1 MVDIYSALSRL
12 SAKQQRNTEIAPHD
26 RFIRH
31 RRVVEVVK
39 TSQTMTWADAAGVH
53 SGSKTL
59 FLSRTCY
66 KLPAMNSTGS
76 AYQAARSVALA
87 RNVPFN
93 IRYDLLRDYQF
104 TDPDEQAELDRWR
117 DAIAKRTEP

>member
-1 MVDIYSALSRL
+1 
-12 SAKQQRNTEIAPHD
+12 
-26 RFIRH
+26 
-31 RRVVEVVK
+31 
-39 TSQTMTWADAAGVH
+39 
-53 SGSKTL
+53 
-59 FLSRTCY
+59 
-66 KLPAMNSTGS
+66 MNSTGS